1 MRPLSHTFRLR
12 PAFTAYRSP
21 LAIKMSVYTTVTP
34 EQLSVWLSQ
43 HNVGTLSELRG
54 ISAGIENTNYFVTTS
69 AGRYVLTLFEKLTA
83 AELPFYLNLM
93 AHLADHGIP
102 SARPVP
108 DLEGA
113 LLGTLNGKP
122 AALVS
127 FLPGKDVE
135 RPTTGQCAAVG
146 AMLAR
151 IHRAGA
157 SYSAHM
163 DNPRGL
169 VWWQQVMPEILRFL
183 PADHAALLRSEVA
196 SQAARRHPDLP
207 SGAIHADLFRDNALF
222 EGERISGVIDFYF
235 ACTDALLYDLAICV
249 NDWCVRS
256 DGRIDE
262 ERAAALVAAYRAVRP
277 VAAREAQAWPV
288 MLRAAALRFW
298 ISRLRDFHLPRA
310 GELTHAK
317 DPAHFQRILEQHI
330 AHPHALPQ
338 SGV

>member
-1 MRPLSHTFRLR
+1 
-12 PAFTAYRSP
+12 
-21 LAIKMSVYTTVTP
+21 MSVYTTVTP
-34 EQLSVWLSQ
+34 EQLGVWLSQ
-43 HNVGTLSELRG
+43 HNVGTLTELRG

-108 DLEGA
+108 DLDGA

-127 FLPGKDVE
+127 FLPGRDVD
-135 RPTTGQCAAVG
+135 RPTARHCAALG
-146 AMLAR
+146 EMLAR

-157 SYSAHM
+157 SYTAQM
-163 DNPRGL
+163 ENPRGL
-169 VWWQQVMPEILRFL
+169 AWWQQVMPEVLRFL
-183 PADHAALLRSEVA
+183 PAEDAGVLRREIA
-196 SQAARRHPDLP
+196 FQAANRRNDLP
-207 SGAIHADLFRDNALF
+207 RGAIHADLFRDNALF
-222 EGERISGVIDFYF
+222 EGERVSGVIDFYF

-249 NDWCVRS
+249 NDWCVHS

-262 ERAAALVAAYRAVRP
+262 VRAAALVCAYQAVRR
-277 VAAREAQAWPV
+277 VAAHEAEAWPV

-298 ISRLRDFHLPRA
+298 ISRLYDYFLPRP

-330 AHPHALPQ
+330 AHPLALPRDR
-338 SGV
+338 V